1 MAEQRTYAILTA
13 GIFAAQS
20 FAFYLTER
28 NRHKRLRWTG
38 RALVGLRTEEHARLA
53 ACKSQ
58 IGSRGPARNCSAFQG
73 LRSVKRG
80 ASPRTSFCLWV
91 EAAVDT

>member
-28 NRHKRLRWTG
+28 NRHKWLRWTG
-38 RALVGLRTEEHARLA
+38 RALVGLQTEEHARLA
-53 ACKSQ
+53 ACNSQ
-58 IGSRGPARNCSAFQG
+58 IGSSGPARNCSALLG
-73 LRSVKRG
+73 L
-80 ASPRTSFCLWV
+80 
-91 EAAVDT
+91 